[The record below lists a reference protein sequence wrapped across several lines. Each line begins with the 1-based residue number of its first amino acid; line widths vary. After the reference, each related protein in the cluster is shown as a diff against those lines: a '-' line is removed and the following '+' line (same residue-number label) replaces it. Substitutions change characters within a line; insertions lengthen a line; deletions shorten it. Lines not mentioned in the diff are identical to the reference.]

1 MDLSVV
7 LDKEGYLVNPEDWNE
22 EVAYELA
29 LSEGIT
35 INEEY
40 WLVLKFMREY
50 FSKHGVAPDVRHT
63 VDYLVKKHGDD
74 KKSAKRY
81 LFKLFPYGYV
91 KQACKLAGMKRP
103 RAWSTG

>member
-1 MDLSVV
+1 MESSIAH
-7 LDKEGYLVNPEDWNE
+7 DKEGYLVNPEDWNE
-22 EVAYELA
+22 EVAKELA
-29 LSEGIT
+29 RSEGIT

-40 WLVLKFMREY
+40 WPVLGFMRGYY
-50 FSKHGVAPDVRHT
+50 FENGVAPDIRHT
-63 VDYLVKKHGDD
+63 VEYLVKNKGYD
-74 KKSAKRY
+74 KKAAKNY